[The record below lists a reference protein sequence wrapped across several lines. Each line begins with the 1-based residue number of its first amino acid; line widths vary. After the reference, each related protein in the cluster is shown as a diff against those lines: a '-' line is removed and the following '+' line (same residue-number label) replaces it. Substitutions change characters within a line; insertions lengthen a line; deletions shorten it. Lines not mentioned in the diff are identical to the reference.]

1 MAKRKFKVVE
11 KPTVYEVIPES
22 EEYDFK
28 TSWHTTHSKEEA
40 EKICNKL
47 NNKLNSEHY
56 ISDYTCEELKN
67 FYNDIDWNGL
77 IEELKNKLKINDIAI
92 EEVKL
97 NRDLEDF
104 YQYEFTAILHK
115 NLCEVYEKLK
125 LFFYSCTL
133 IADSN
138 NCFDVDKTTGELFF
152 KTNLFFEARKYDLST
167 VYIPFLTA
175 TYSNTTKK
183 WKFEYVKDIFKS

>member
-1 MAKRKFKVVE
+1 MKKRRKFKVVE

-47 NNKLNSEHY
+47 NSEHY
-56 ISDYTCEELKN
+56 ISDYTCEELKK

-77 IEELKNKLKINDIAI
+77 IEELKTKLKINDIAI
-92 EEVKL
+92 EEKNLDAALSVYYK
-97 NRDLEDF
+97 
-104 YQYEFTAILHK
+104 YQFEFTVILHT
-115 NLCEVYEKLK
+115 NLCETYEILK

-133 IADSN
+133 KADSSD
-138 NCFDVDKTTGELFF
+138 CFDIDKATGELFF

-167 VYIPFLTA
+167 TYIPFLTA

-183 WKFEYVKDIFKS
+183 WKFEYAKDIFKH

>member
-1 MAKRKFKVVE
+1 MKKRRKFKVVE
-11 KPTVYEVIPES
+11 KPAVYEVIPES

-47 NNKLNSEHY
+47 NSEHY
-56 ISDYTCEELKN
+56 ISDYTCEELKK

-77 IEELKNKLKINDIAI
+77 IEELKTKLKINYIAI
-92 EEVKL
+92 EEKNLDAALSVY
-97 NRDLEDF
+97 
-104 YQYEFTAILHK
+104 YQYQFEFTVILHT
-115 NLCEVYEKLK
+115 NLCETYEILK

-133 IADSN
+133 KADSSD
-138 NCFDVDKTTGELFF
+138 CFDVDKTTGELFF
-152 KTNLFFEARKYDLST
+152 KTNLFFEAKKYDLST
-167 VYIPFLTA
+167 TYIPFLTA

-183 WKFEYVKDIFKS
+183 WKFEYAKDIFKH